1 QTLARCRRWSPLHAP
16 KGSRQAL
23 FIMARLP
30 EPGSTKTRLG
40 QVIGHQHAARL
51 YGAFL
56 CDLGERLASLSRREG
71 FDLYWYCAL
80 PRGSA
85 LAEFA
90 RIVPPGGSL
99 LAQREG
105 SFGQRLMEGFR
116 ELAARGYDR
125 IVVLGSDSPHVP
137 ALRIRQAFGG
147 LETHDIV

>member
-1 QTLARCRRWSPLHAP
+1 GWSTEMLAKAARAGWRVREIAVDYHRRSAGRSKVAGSLRGSAKASVHILQTLARCRRWSPLHAP

-71 FDLYWYCAL
+71 FDLY
-80 PRGSA
+80 
-85 LAEFA
+85 
-90 RIVPPGGSL
+90 
-99 LAQREG
+99 
-105 SFGQRLMEGFR
+105 
-116 ELAARGYDR
+116 
-125 IVVLGSDSPHVP
+125 
-137 ALRIRQAFGG
+137 
-147 LETHDIV
+147 